1 MSETINLL
9 LYDNALSINDA
20 NGNPRD
26 LESYQSLIDWTA
38 TNAIISVV
46 LTPYVIPSHYTIKVS
61 PTSTNDIILRL
72 QNQSIEGTN
81 VRPLDEISYL
91 SHAIVRSDK
100 ELTVSGELKITSSFS
115 GDNKISSSSTSTIV
129 DRFNAVRTG
138 SILLKR
144 GKTSQITNAVGNGT
158 SVTFTGYNTFSI
170 GDVVRTHGISPS
182 AYELTNATITS
193 ATSTEFTVTSAAT
206 GTYSPSLSKGYA
218 YITSELDTGSSPFLK
233 YSGEDVSCDIA
244 YSIKGHSIGSEIYFT
259 FPVLI

>member
-91 SHAIVRSDK
+91 SHAMLGQIR
-100 ELTVSGELKITSSFS
+100 
-115 GDNKISSSSTSTIV
+115 N
-129 DRFNAVRTG
+129 
-138 SILLKR
+138 LLFR
-144 GKTSQITNAVGNGT
+144 VN
-158 SVTFTGYNTFSI
+158 
-170 GDVVRTHGISPS
+170 
-182 AYELTNATITS
+182 
-193 ATSTEFTVTSAAT
+193 
-206 GTYSPSLSKGYA
+206 
-218 YITSELDTGSSPFLK
+218 
-233 YSGEDVSCDIA
+233 
-244 YSIKGHSIGSEIYFT
+244 
-259 FPVLI
+259 